1 MRLRGI
7 EKRWIHILVLG
18 LLGVHFLLFALA
30 ACSGIQTGSPE
41 GEIKAKIAVGQ
52 KIPDLKFRDAQGGP
66 VSLSSLLEKA
76 DKTALVFYR
85 GYWCSY
91 CQEQFVSLRANLSDF
106 QDQKAQIIGVSADD
120 PYLLTEFGRNVE
132 NQYRVET
139 KRSPNAQGLNPAI
152 VLLSDNTREAIPKLG
167 IGDNHSRFGLVA
179 RPTTVLL
186 DKGGT
191 VRWLYV
197 GKSPDDRPTPDKI
210 LQALTWYF

>member
-1 MRLRGI
+1 MGKGR
-7 EKRWIHILVLG
+7 IHILVLG
-18 LLGVHFLLFALA
+18 LLGLHFLLFSLT
-30 ACSGIQTGSPE
+30 ACSGVQTGPPE
-41 GEIKAKIAVGQ
+41 GEIKPKIAVGQ
-52 KIPDLKFRDAQGGP
+52 KIPDLKFHDAQGGP
-66 VSLSSLLEKA
+66 ISLYPLLEKA
-76 DKTALVFYR
+76 DKTALIFYR

-139 KRSPNAQGLNPAI
+139 RRSPNAQALNPAI
-152 VLLSDNTREAIPKLG
+152 ILLSDNSREAIQKLG
-167 IGDNHSRFGLVA
+167 TGDNHSRFGLVS
-179 RPTTVLL
+179 RPTTILL

-191 VRWLYV
+191 IRWLYV
-197 GKSPDDRPTPDKI
+197 GKSADDRPTPDKI